1 MIPDSLSCIPDSK
14 PRIPDSTIKSFPDS
28 AIRIPLR
35 FLFENHS
42 IAMSLLFVCLFV
54 CLFSPRCLLSSRF
67 LNFYKSNL
75 APCKV
80 KIWLP
85 GSWNF
90 FLLDS
95 GIRKILAC
103 WIRNSGL
110 WNRRFKSRNPESRKR
125 LESRIQVP
133 RKRNPEFNN

>member
-1 MIPDSLSCIPDSK
+1 MIRDSLSCIPDSK
-14 PRIPDSTIKSFPDS
+14 TRIPDSTSKNFPDS
-28 AIRIPLR
+28 AIRIPLL

-42 IAMSLLFVCLFV
+42 ITMSLLFV

-80 KIWLP
+80 YDFRDP
-85 GSWNF
+85 GILS
-90 FLLDS
+90 LLDS

-103 WIRNSGL
+103 WIRNSGF
-110 WNRRFKSRNPESRKR
+110 WNQRFKSRNPESSKR
-125 LESRIQVP
+125 LESGIQVP
-133 RKRNPEFNN
+133 RKRNPESNN